1 MSPSSSSAARSS
13 ATPNR
18 AGTSSPA
25 EHLTGITAT
34 TRLFLNARS
43 CRIAGVAFS
52 YAYALIWISPRRDCR
67 LGYGAGLV
75 ADARD
80 HRQAEG
86 PGSAGQGTHLV
97 GAGRWLTVGSGGYGL
112 GTGGPDG
119 KAVAVRRRP
128 GSPRPSRWGGTRGGC
143 GSYWRAD
150 RRWRACRRRRRA
162 RPGPPARRRTARS
175 AVRQPLRLCLPG
187 RAGWMVP
194 FVGGGVRRPDGAFR
208 AGRVRCRERGECG
221 GGSCLGRRARRRG
234 GRTIRRNVRW

>member
-1 MSPSSSSAARSS
+1 MPGNASQVDPRALR
-13 ATPNR
+13 PNGFTWR
-18 AGTSSPA
+18 I
-25 EHLTGITAT
+25 L
-34 TRLFLNARS
+34 S

-86 PGSAGQGTHLV
+86 PGSAGQGIHLV

-119 KAVAVRRRP
+119 KAEAAGKPAAFALGRDARWVRELLK
-128 GSPRPSRWGGTRGGC
+128 GRPSLAGMPTAAAC
-143 GSYWRAD
+143 KAGSA
-150 RRWRACRRRRRA
+150 
-162 RPGPPARRRTARS
+162 GARRRTARS
-175 AVRQPLRLCLPG
+175 AVRQPRPLCLPG

-208 AGRVRCRERGECG
+208 AGRVRCPERGECG

-234 GRTIRRNVRW
+234 VRTIRRNVRW